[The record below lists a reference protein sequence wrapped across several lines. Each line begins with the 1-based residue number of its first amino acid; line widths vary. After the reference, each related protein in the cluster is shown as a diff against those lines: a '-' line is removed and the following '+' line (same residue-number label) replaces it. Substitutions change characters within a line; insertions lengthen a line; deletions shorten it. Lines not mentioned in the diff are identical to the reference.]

1 MGGERGGPKGCE
13 SNSAVA
19 RLLREAGAVAEGTG
33 RDSQTCVAGELTEYR
48 VTMERD
54 RLTSQAKRAT
64 WMSLRKVPEETASG
78 DPECGKEA
86 VCL

>member
-33 RDSQTCVAGELTEYR
+33 RDSQTCVAGELTR
-48 VTMERD
+48 VQSNDGERPAD
-54 RLTSQAKRAT
+54 IAGQEGY
-64 WMSLRKVPEETASG
+64 MDVPAQG
-78 DPECGKEA
+78 P
-86 VCL
+86 